1 MVRFGTARYGTVRYS
16 SVRVGLRL
24 RWFALVGGI
33 CNHRCCCGYK
43 CGSECCSVHTWNDN
57 LRDSLPH
64 LNAVVTPENL
74 QCVRGLSVQK
84 TAERILHN

>member
-1 MVRFGTARYGTVRYS
+1 MAHNGRLNVYS
-16 SVRVGLRL
+16 LL
-24 RWFALVGGI
+24 QDD
-33 CNHRCCCGYK
+33 RCCCGYK

-57 LRDSLPH
+57 LWDSLPH